1 MPRMG
6 QPTLLRIC
14 GRTTEVVS
22 RFVHFQVVSV
32 AGERPGAPPFCRC
45 WFARGARPIYG
56 YLALEIV
63 RELRCKT
70 DSLSLLFLRLA
81 L

>member
-6 QPTLLRIC
+6 QPTLLKIC
-14 GRTTEVVS
+14 GRMTEVVS
-22 RFVHFQVVSV
+22 KFVRFRV
-32 AGERPGAPPFCRC
+32 AKARAGAPPFCRC

-70 DSLSLLFLRLA
+70 DSLLLLFLRLA